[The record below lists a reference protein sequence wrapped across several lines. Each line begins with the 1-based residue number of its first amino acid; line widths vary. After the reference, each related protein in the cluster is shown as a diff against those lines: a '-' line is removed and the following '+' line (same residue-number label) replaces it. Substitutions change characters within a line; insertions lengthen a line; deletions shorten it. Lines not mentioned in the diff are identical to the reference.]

1 MWVGLCA
8 TIAAAQLL
16 ANNTIEEAVQTTK
29 EPLSNS
35 FKTLPEML
43 LGNKTRP
50 TSAAGKIETQNVPRY
65 YDFLYLPLAQGSS
78 LPSSGRSSSH
88 YFSQTVLAAICF
100 AVLLLCFNLSVR
112 VFLCIQILLVMY
124 FCALP
129 PLVFSDCLLLPG
141 ERSSSARWH
150 HAWRCL

>member
-29 EPLSNS
+29 EPLS
-35 FKTLPEML
+35 KTLLEML

-78 LPSSGRSSSH
+78 LPSSGRSSSQ
-88 YFSQTVLAAICF
+88 YFSQTALAAICF
-100 AVLLLCFNLSVR
+100 AVLLLCFYLSVR
-112 VFLCIQILLVMY
+112 VFFCIQILLVMY

-150 HAWRCL
+150 HA